1 MSFFCFSRRVREMC
15 FWQSAQNVHYILYIP
30 QAHKSPSFG
39 FRIAG
44 ALPRLFSN
52 CAGRR
57 GIRTILY
64 PVRFKL
70 IGTKIYL
77 VDSPVIEKWV
87 LRVWRGV
94 GGGSRDV
101 CQSVTMRSNQQI
113 QSNSVSISN
122 INKMTK
128 PLSPEKNKNKTRLEE
143 NRSRFLDVIAD
154 LFPSIYFD

>member
-64 PVRFKL
+64 TPCVSSWLEPKSIWL
-70 IGTKIYL
+70 ILLWLKNGSC
-77 VDSPVIEKWV
+77 VF
-87 LRVWRGV
+87 
-94 GGGSRDV
+94 GGGWGGDHATSAKASRCV
-101 CQSVTMRSNQQI
+101 Q
-113 QSNSVSISN
+113 
-122 INKMTK
+122 INKYSQTACQYQISIKWLNLSLRRKTK
-128 PLSPEKNKNKTRLEE
+128 TKQGWKKIDPGS
-143 NRSRFLDVIAD
+143 
-154 LFPSIYFD
+154 

>member
-1 MSFFCFSRRVREMC
+1 MC

-113 QSNSVSISN
+113 QSIAKYTLN
-122 INKMTK
+122 ID
-128 PLSPEKNKNKTRLEE
+128 LL
-143 NRSRFLDVIAD
+143 FLL
-154 LFPSIYFD
+154 LFPLHTLFRFCKRVALLRKGALQFLLVVSSVKQVEFQ

>member
-94 GGGSRDV
+94 GGGITRRLPKRHDAFKSTNTVKQRV
-101 CQSVTMRSNQQI
+101 
-113 QSNSVSISN
+113 N
-122 INKMTK
+122 IK
-128 PLSPEKNKNKTRLEE
+128 
-143 NRSRFLDVIAD
+143 
-154 LFPSIYFD
+154 YQ